1 MVVAALRRALIHHG
15 YRIGAMP
22 LTPPPPPAKTEVAL
36 TEREREVLKLLAEG
50 YDVDA
55 SAALLAISPALVR
68 KHREHLFAKLE
79 TSNTAHL
86 TLIAVRRGIV
96 VG

>member
-1 MVVAALRRALIHHG
+1 
-15 YRIGAMP
+15 
-22 LTPPPPPAKTEVAL
+22 VAL

-50 YDVDA
+50 YDVET
-55 SAALLAISPALVR
+55 SANLLAISPATVR
-68 KHREHLFAKLE
+68 KHREHLHAKLK

>member
-1 MVVAALRRALIHHG
+1 MRQFYVGRFAPVSRRRRH
-15 YRIGAMP
+15 
-22 LTPPPPPAKTEVAL
+22 
-36 TEREREVLKLLAEG
+36 
-50 YDVDA
+50 
-55 SAALLAISPALVR
+55 ISPGTVR